1 MADLPE
7 PMSAA
12 IPSGQVSASTGRG
25 TAESPSCPLLGLPD
39 DRVTRFSYP
48 SVAHRCHAASKPR
61 PIDLGHQAAF
71 CLVATFPE
79 CARYRAAVAPGRQV
93 VATPVAA
100 ATPVT
105 SAVVTGPTRVA
116 GGGPGTPAGPGTSG
130 TSGNPGASGG
140 LGNVGGPG
148 NFGDPRN
155 PRTPWPRHPRRS
167 RRWAHA
173 VAVLIAVVVLAGAA
187 YLASPAISDWI
198 RQAGGGAA
206 ASSPSPS
213 ATPASTAATSAS
225 NSTVPGSPITPACER
240 HHRHQPD
247 RRRRTL
253 GDPVTV
259 DHFWRGARAGT
270 NGRDEFGIENSA
282 QGQAQRSV
290 TLSVHLLRESVRAAR
305 AFSRRPAVTM
315 ASATMTL
322 RRWSTRPPRRGR
334 VAGTL

>member
-1 MADLPE
+1 MGAMADLPE

-225 NSTVPGSPITPACER
+225 NSTVPGSPITPGSPTATTTANPTPTATVSAARIHVVVKGE
-240 HHRHQPD
+240 
-247 RRRRTL
+247 TL
-253 GDPVTV
+253 TGIAAQYGVTV
-259 DHFWRGARAGT
+259 TAIQHA
-270 NGRDEFGIENSA
+270 NGITDTSLIVVGE
-282 QGQAQRSV
+282 
-290 TLSVHLLRESVRAAR
+290 HLVIPS
-305 AFSRRPAVTM
+305 P
-315 ASATMTL
+315 
-322 RRWSTRPPRRGR
+322 
-334 VAGTL
+334 